1 MRRGSPRGS
10 AFDWLKIAG
19 QSKTSLKRWT
29 VQEVDNFNFWIV
41 GGPGGRGGGDGVGG
55 GFSLLGIL
63 RVGEGIWVGFFSFMK
78 DGWARSLGS

>member
-1 MRRGSPRGS
+1 
-10 AFDWLKIAG
+10 
-19 QSKTSLKRWT
+19 
-29 VQEVDNFNFWIV
+29 V
-41 GGPGGRGGGDGVGG
+41 GLGGGAAAGMVWGL